1 MYTPEWL
8 IKFAQDVAGSI
19 VMSPTH
25 GNVIQRYRKKYGMTQ
40 KQLSELMNLR
50 RETISRIEGGMV
62 NPTINFIR
70 NFSCIL
76 SITEAVR
83 AYRAQDKEIEFPF
96 FDRIAK
102 EFEIP
107 RDKLDQILGIALE
120 EVKI

>member
-19 VMSPTH
+19 VISTVP
-25 GNVIQRYRKKYGMTQ
+25 GSVIQSYRKKYGMTQ
-40 KQLSELMNLR
+40 RQLSELMGLR
-50 RETISRIEGGMV
+50 RETISRIEGGTV
-62 NPTINFIR
+62 NPTTNFIR
-70 NFSCIL
+70 NFSCML
-76 SITEAVR
+76 SITKAVR
-83 AYRAQDKEIEFPF
+83 AYRAQGMEIEFPF

-102 EFEIP
+102 ELEIP

>member
-19 VMSPTH
+19 VISPKH
-25 GNVIQRYRKKYGMTQ
+25 GDVIQRYRKKYGMTQ
-40 KQLSELMNLR
+40 RQLSELMDLR
-50 RETISRIEGGMV
+50 RETISRIEGGTV
-62 NPTINFIR
+62 NPTINFIQ
-70 NFSCIL
+70 NFSCML

-83 AYRAQDKEIEFPF
+83 AYRAQGREIEFPF

-102 EFEIP
+102 ELEIP

>member
-19 VMSPTH
+19 VISPTH
-25 GNVIQRYRKKYGMTQ
+25 GDVIQSYRKKYGMTQ

-50 RETISRIEGGMV
+50 RETISRIEGGTV

-70 NFSCIL
+70 NFSCML

-83 AYRAQDKEIEFPF
+83 AYRAQGREIEFPF

-102 EFEIP
+102 ELEIP